1 MAKSKKS
8 TTETIAQQL
17 EETAAIED
25 TQTAE
30 VVEETKTEETTTPA
44 VEETI
49 AEDVKEEE
57 PTVVKKKSIWAER
70 WGEHRMPRRESKKV
84 KKPNY
89 TSDHLKDSDTS
100 SINFGLNSIF

>member
-17 EETAAIED
+17 EETAAIEE

-30 VVEETKTEETTTPA
+30 IIEETKTEE
-44 VEETI
+44 
-49 AEDVKEEE
+49 VKEEE

>member
-17 EETAAIED
+17 EETAAVEE
-25 TQTAE
+25 TNVAE
-30 VVEETKTEETTTPA
+30 VVETEETTTPV
-44 VEETI
+44 VEETK
-49 AEDVKEEE
+49 VEE
-57 PTVVKKKSIWAER
+57 KKNSIWAE
-70 WGEHRMPRRESKKV
+70 GEHRIPKREGKKE